1 MGRRK
6 KHAEHVN
13 HERWLISYADF
24 ITLLFA
30 FFVVMFSSS
39 QIDQRRLGAFSES
52 FAGATG
58 VTVVPRGSDG
68 LMNATTNSPPP
79 PARREV
85 TNPQVVFSLH
95 DLANTLSNV
104 LSRNAG
110 MESVRVIR
118 RRNDF
123 VLRMP
128 ENVFFESGDNT
139 VKVGANV
146 ILTTL
151 ARSLKVFPIDMRVEG
166 HTDGNPIRTSRYR
179 SNWELSTARATSVL
193 QVLAG
198 AAFPPEHLSAS
209 GYGEFHPIASNATD
223 DGRQQNRRVDI
234 VVSIHHPEND
244 EPNSPDAAVDPLS
257 AIRAEVG
264 DASAEALSDASAAT
278 PALTDGG
285 AATTTATDASVA
297 VTADAPAT
305 PIEAPA
311 HPVAAPAPAPA
322 H

>member
-30 FFVVMFSSS
+30 FFVVMFSTS
-39 QIDQRRLGAFSES
+39 QVDQRRLGAFSES

-58 VTVVPRGSDG
+58 VTIVPRGSDG
-68 LMNATTNSPPP
+68 LMMANTNTPPRR
-79 PARREV
+79 AERREV
-85 TNPQVVFSLH
+85 TDPHVVFSLEN
-95 DLANTLSNV
+95 LAEALNGAITRNT
-104 LSRNAG
+104 G

-128 ENVFFESGDNT
+128 DHVFFESGDAS
-139 VKVGANV
+139 VKDAALT
-146 ILTTL
+146 ILTNL
-151 ARSLKVFPIDMRVEG
+151 ARSLKEFPVNMRVEG

-179 SNWELSTARATSVL
+179 SNWELSTARAVSVL
-193 QVLAG
+193 QVIAG
-198 AAFPPEHLSAS
+198 AAFPPDHLSAS
-209 GYGEFHPIASNATD
+209 GYGEFHPIAPNTTD

-234 VVSIHHPEND
+234 VVSIHDPAND
-244 EPNSPDAAVDPLS
+244 SALDADAAVDPVA

-264 DASAEALSDASAAT
+264 DASAASPDAA
-278 PALTDGG
+278 G
-285 AATTTATDASVA
+285 TDAASTDAA
-297 VTADAPAT
+297 VMDDAA
-305 PIEAPA
+305 
-311 HPVAAPAPAPA
+311 AAPAD
-322 H
+322 

>member
-30 FFVVMFSSS
+30 FFVVMFSTS
-39 QIDQRRLGAFSES
+39 QVDQRRLGAFSES

-58 VTVVPRGSDG
+58 VTIVPRGSDG
-68 LMNATTNSPPP
+68 LMMANTNTPPRR
-79 PARREV
+79 AERREV
-85 TNPQVVFSLH
+85 TDPHVVFSLEN
-95 DLANTLSNV
+95 LAEALNGAIT
-104 LSRNAG
+104 RNAG

-128 ENVFFESGDNT
+128 DHVFFESGDAS
-139 VKVGANV
+139 VKDAALT
-146 ILTTL
+146 ILTNL
-151 ARSLKVFPIDMRVEG
+151 ARSLKEFPVNMRVEG

-179 SNWELSTARATSVL
+179 SNWELSTARAVSVL
-193 QVLAG
+193 QVIAG
-198 AAFPPEHLSAS
+198 AAFPPDHLSAS
-209 GYGEFHPIASNATD
+209 GYGEFHPIAPNATD

-234 VVSIHHPEND
+234 VVSIHDPAND
-244 EPNSPDAAVDPLS
+244 SALDADAAVDPVA

-264 DASAEALSDASAAT
+264 DASAISATSDASDASASS
-278 PALTDGG
+278 
-285 AATTTATDASVA
+285 TDAA
-297 VTADAPAT
+297 VMDDAPA
-305 PIEAPA
+305 APA
-311 HPVAAPAPAPA
+311 D
-322 H
+322 

>member
-30 FFVVMFSSS
+30 FFVVMFSTS
-39 QIDQRRLGAFSES
+39 QVDQRRLGAFSES

-58 VTVVPRGSDG
+58 VTIVPRGSDG
-68 LMNATTNSPPP
+68 LMMATTNTPPRRSE
-79 PARREV
+79 RREV
-85 TNPQVVFSLH
+85 TDPNVVFSLEN
-95 DLANTLSNV
+95 LAEAINGAIT
-104 LSRNAG
+104 RNAG

-128 ENVFFESGDNT
+128 DHVFFESGDAS
-139 VKVGANV
+139 VKEAAEV

-151 ARSLKVFPIDMRVEG
+151 ARSLKVFPVNMRVEG
-166 HTDGNPIRTSRYR
+166 HTDCNPIRTSRYR
-179 SNWELSTARATSVL
+179 SNWELSTARAVSVL
-193 QVLAG
+193 QVIAG
-198 AAFPPEHLSAS
+198 ASFPPDHLSAS
-209 GYGEFHPIASNATD
+209 GYGEFHPIAPNATE

-234 VVSIHHPEND
+234 VVSIHDPASD
-244 EPNSPDAAVDPLS
+244 SALDADAAVDPVA

-264 DASAEALSDASAAT
+264 DASLAS
-278 PALTDGG
+278 
-285 AATTTATDASVA
+285 TDAASTDAA
-297 VTADAPAT
+297 VMDDAPA
-305 PIEAPA
+305 APA
-311 HPVAAPAPAPA
+311 D
-322 H
+322 

>member
-30 FFVVMFSSS
+30 FFVVMFSTS
-39 QIDQRRLGAFSES
+39 QVDQRRLGAFSES

-58 VTVVPRGSDG
+58 VTIVPRGSDG
-68 LMNATTNSPPP
+68 LMMANTNTPPRR
-79 PARREV
+79 AERREV
-85 TNPQVVFSLH
+85 TDPHVVFSLEN
-95 DLANTLSNV
+95 LAEALNGAITRNT
-104 LSRNAG
+104 G

-128 ENVFFESGDNT
+128 DHVFFESGDAS
-139 VKVGANV
+139 VKDAALT
-146 ILTTL
+146 ILTNL
-151 ARSLKVFPIDMRVEG
+151 ARSLKEFPVNMRVEG

-179 SNWELSTARATSVL
+179 SNWELSTARAVSVL
-193 QVLAG
+193 QVIAG
-198 AAFPPEHLSAS
+198 AAFPPDHLSAS
-209 GYGEFHPIASNATD
+209 GYGEFHPIAPNATD

-234 VVSIHHPEND
+234 VVSIHDPAND
-244 EPNSPDAAVDPLS
+244 SALDADAAVDPVA

-264 DASAEALSDASAAT
+264 DASAASTDTASTDADTASTDAAVMVDASAA
-278 PALTDGG
+278 PAD
-285 AATTTATDASVA
+285 
-297 VTADAPAT
+297 
-305 PIEAPA
+305 
-311 HPVAAPAPAPA
+311 
-322 H
+322 

>member
-6 KHAEHVN
+6 KQAEHVN

-68 LMNATTNSPPP
+68 LMTATTNSPPA

-85 TNPQVVFSLH
+85 TNPQVVFSLQ
-95 DLANTLSNV
+95 DLASTLNRA

-128 ENVFFESGDNT
+128 ENVFFESGDNS
-139 VKVGANV
+139 VKEGAQV
-146 ILTTL
+146 ILATL
-151 ARSLKVFPIDMRVEG
+151 ARTLKVFPIDMRVEG
-166 HTDGNPIRTSRYR
+166 HTDANPIRTSRYR

-198 AAFPPEHLSAS
+198 ASFPPEQLSAS
-209 GYGEFHPIASNATD
+209 GYGEFHPIATNATD

-234 VVSIHHPEND
+234 VVSIRQSESDDPD
-244 EPNSPDAAVDPLS
+244 EANRGDAAVDPIS
-257 AIRAEVG
+257 VIRAQVG
-264 DASAEALSDASAAT
+264 APADAAPALTDASAAVV
-278 PALTDGG
+278 
-285 AATTTATDASVA
+285 TDASAA
-297 VTADAPAT
+297 VTIDAPA
-305 PIEAPA
+305 PAAEAPA
-311 HPVAAPAPAPA
+311 HPTAAPHAAPA

>member
-68 LMNATTNSPPP
+68 LMTATTNSPPP
-79 PARREV
+79 PARREA

-128 ENVFFESGDNT
+128 ENVFFESGDNS
-139 VKVGANV
+139 VKEGANV

-166 HTDGNPIRTSRYR
+166 HTDANPIRTSRYR

-198 AAFPPEHLSAS
+198 AAFPPAHLSAS

-223 DGRQQNRRVDI
+223 DGRHQNRRVDI
-234 VVSIHHPEND
+234 VVSIHRPEND
-244 EPNSPDAAVDPLS
+244 EPNGADAGVDPLS

-264 DASAEALSDASAAT
+264 DASAAAPALTDASAA
-278 PALTDGG
+278 ALTD
-285 AATTTATDASVA
+285 ASPAIATDASAA
-297 VTADAPAT
+297 VSADAPAV
-305 PIEAPA
+305 EVPA
-311 HPVAAPAPAPA
+311 HPVAAPGAAPA

>member
-30 FFVVMFSSS
+30 FFVVMFSTS
-39 QIDQRRLGAFSES
+39 QVDQRRLGAFSES

-58 VTVVPRGSDG
+58 VTIVPRGSDG
-68 LMNATTNSPPP
+68 LMMANTNTPPRR
-79 PARREV
+79 AERREV
-85 TNPQVVFSLH
+85 TDPHVVFSLEN
-95 DLANTLSNV
+95 LAEALNGAITHNT
-104 LSRNAG
+104 G

-128 ENVFFESGDNT
+128 DHVFFESGDAS
-139 VKVGANV
+139 VKDAALT
-146 ILTTL
+146 ILTNL
-151 ARSLKVFPIDMRVEG
+151 ARSLKEFPVNMRVEG

-179 SNWELSTARATSVL
+179 SNWELSTARAVSVL
-193 QVLAG
+193 QVIAG
-198 AAFPPEHLSAS
+198 AAFPPDHLSAS
-209 GYGEFHPIASNATD
+209 GYGEFHPIAPNTTD

-234 VVSIHHPEND
+234 VVSIHDPAND
-244 EPNSPDAAVDPLS
+244 SALDADAAVDPVA

-264 DASAEALSDASAAT
+264 DASAASPDTAGDASAA
-278 PALTDGG
+278 G
-285 AATTTATDASVA
+285 TDAA
-297 VTADAPAT
+297 VMDDAA
-305 PIEAPA
+305 
-311 HPVAAPAPAPA
+311 AAPAD
-322 H
+322 

>member
-1 MGRRK
+1 MGKRK

-58 VTVVPRGSDG
+58 MTVVPRGSDG
-68 LMNATTNSPPP
+68 LMTATTNSPPRP
-79 PARREV
+79 DPREV

-95 DLANTLSNV
+95 DLAITLSNV
-104 LSRNAG
+104 LNHNAG

-128 ENVFFESGDNT
+128 ENVFFESGDNS
-139 VKVGANV
+139 VKEGANV

-166 HTDGNPIRTSRYR
+166 HTDANPIRTSRYR

-209 GYGEFHPIASNATD
+209 GYGEFHPIATNATD
-223 DGRQQNRRVDI
+223 DGRHQNRRVDI
-234 VVSIHHPEND
+234 VVSIHRSEND
-244 EPNSPDAAVDPLS
+244 EPSGDAGVDPLN

-264 DASAEALSDASAAT
+264 DTSAAAPALANADASIAIV
-278 PALTDGG
+278 TD
-285 AATTTATDASVA
+285 ATDATA
-297 VTADAPAT
+297 TTADAPAHPT
-305 PIEAPA
+305 EAPHAAPA
-311 HPVAAPAPAPA
+311 H
-322 H
+322 

>member
-30 FFVVMFSSS
+30 FFVVMFSTS
-39 QIDQRRLGAFSES
+39 QVDQRRLGAFSES

-58 VTVVPRGSDG
+58 VTIVPRGSDG
-68 LMNATTNSPPP
+68 LMMANTNTPPRR
-79 PARREV
+79 AERREV
-85 TNPQVVFSLH
+85 TDPHVVFSLEN
-95 DLANTLSNV
+95 LAEALNGAITRNT
-104 LSRNAG
+104 G

-128 ENVFFESGDNT
+128 DHVFFESGDAS
-139 VKVGANV
+139 VKDAALT
-146 ILTTL
+146 ILTNL
-151 ARSLKVFPIDMRVEG
+151 ARSLKEFPVNMRVEG

-179 SNWELSTARATSVL
+179 SNWELSTARAVSVL
-193 QVLAG
+193 QVIAG
-198 AAFPPEHLSAS
+198 AAFPPDHLSAS
-209 GYGEFHPIASNATD
+209 GYGEFHPIAPNTTD

-234 VVSIHHPEND
+234 VVSIHDPAND
-244 EPNSPDAAVDPLS
+244 SALDADAAVDPVA

-264 DASAEALSDASAAT
+264 DASAASPDTAGDASAA
-278 PALTDGG
+278 G
-285 AATTTATDASVA
+285 TDAA
-297 VTADAPAT
+297 VMDDAA
-305 PIEAPA
+305 
-311 HPVAAPAPAPA
+311 AAPAD
-322 H
+322 